1 MALPYPQL
9 HSQGMVNMCCPLERT
24 RWWNCGSSPPADA
37 SLPTQELD
45 PLENRFK
52 KQLKLCWLKKFPVQE
67 HQAQAVFN
75 QTEDY
80 VMFPDEA
87 TTSLCVWDSRNAS
100 RKQLLS
106 LGHNGPVRKQL
117 RRYFIDECLWALNN
131 FWQYCWMSYLFKVRW
146 MVHSPTHA
154 AFLSCSDDFRARFW
168 YRRHWDRTRC
178 TEIGVNHVLV
188 HETLC
193 I

>member
-1 MALPYPQL
+1 M
-9 HSQGMVNMCCPLERT
+9 N
-24 RWWNCGSSPPADA
+24 
-37 SLPTQELD
+37 
-45 PLENRFK
+45 
-52 KQLKLCWLKKFPVQE
+52 LKAAAICYHFARLQE

-106 LGHNGPVRKQL
+106 LGHNGPVL
-117 RRYFIDECLWALNN
+117 EMPSCHMLNASSSQFHN
-131 FWQYCWMSYLFKVRW
+131 HFKVKMNSILQPPHFSQRCAGW
-146 MVHSPTHA
+146 STRPPMPPSSPA
-154 AFLSCSDDFRARFW
+154 ATTSEPDSGTGGTDLHMKTFS
-168 YRRHWDRTRC
+168 RRGNRGTLIFMPMICGHLD
-178 TEIGVNHVLV
+178 LKS
-188 HETLC
+188 TLC

>member
-1 MALPYPQL
+1 M
-9 HSQGMVNMCCPLERT
+9 CPL
-24 RWWNCGSSPPADA
+24 
-37 SLPTQELD
+37 L
-45 PLENRFK
+45 
-52 KQLKLCWLKKFPVQE
+52 QE

-106 LGHNGPVRKQL
+106 LGHNGPVRNSTSHLFTSITAIFRQF
-117 RRYFIDECLWALNN
+117 RRNNRITCLL
-131 FWQYCWMSYLFKVRW
+131 KVRW

-168 YRRHWDRTRC
+168 YRRHWNCTRC
-178 TEIGVNHVLV
+178 TETSSSLPKMSSSMFSPGKECAQQIGKVPFTPVSSWQ
-188 HETLC
+188 
-193 I
+193 